1 MNILN
6 AIFPAK
12 CILCDELFVYKTQ
25 NLFCEKCLNQIKKE
39 DLKYCHSCGKKT
51 ENCQECFKQRKFDD
65 IQVFRSKDKAITEI
79 IYQLKING
87 YRNLAPQLAEII
99 KEDITTYTKTNKI
112 DIITYVPVDKETL
125 KEREFNHL
133 EEILKCTFPKYLIV
147 PLVEKVRK
155 TPLQMELT
163 AEERWKNLKG
173 VFRLKNHDI
182 KDKNILI
189 FDDILTTGATMLNMY
204 KTIKKGRPKKIY
216 GYVIAR

>member
-6 AIFPAK
+6 ALFPAK
-12 CILCDELFVYKTQ
+12 CILCNELFVYKKQ
-25 NLFCEKCLNQIKKE
+25 NLFCQICLENIKKE
-39 DLKYCHSCGKKT
+39 TLKYCHSCGKQT

-65 IQVFRSKDKAITEI
+65 IQVFKSKDKAITEI

-87 YRNLAPQLAEII
+87 YKNLASQLAEII
-99 KEDITTYTKTNKI
+99 KEDITAYSKTNKI
-112 DIITYVPVDKETL
+112 DIITYVPVDKKTL

-133 EEILKCTFPKYLIV
+133 EEILKCIFPKYLIV
-147 PLVEKVRK
+147 PLVEKVKK

-163 AEERWKNLKG
+163 AEERWENLKD
-173 VFRLKNHDI
+173 VFILKNHNI

-204 KTIKKGRPKKIY
+204 KTIKKGRPQKIY